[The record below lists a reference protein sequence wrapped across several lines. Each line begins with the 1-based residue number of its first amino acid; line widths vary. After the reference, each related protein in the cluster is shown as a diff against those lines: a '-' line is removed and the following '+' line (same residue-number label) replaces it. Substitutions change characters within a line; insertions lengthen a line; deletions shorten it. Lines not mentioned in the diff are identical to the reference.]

1 MRRAG
6 EDQLRLAFGDQPQ
19 SGQLLPPLEGKE
31 WLRSMARSKEVV
43 PPAATSTGTD
53 RLLDRVASAPNLAR
67 ALLGVARNQGAAGVD
82 RRSVQEVVGSARR
95 LLPKLRTA
103 LLSGRYRPGDIR
115 RVWIPKPGGGQR
127 GLGIPNV
134 VDRWV
139 QQAVLQVLEPIFEPT
154 FHDSSHGFR
163 KGRGAHTAL
172 AQAKGYLAQGYAIAV
187 DLDLE
192 SFFDRVHRQRL
203 LARLSQ
209 RVADGRILRLI
220 DRMLKA
226 KVVLPDGTR
235 VTTREGTPQ
244 GGPLS
249 PLLANIVLD
258 ELDWELERRG
268 LRFVRYADDSLIF
281 VRSRRAAERVMAST
295 TRFLTRRLRLVVNE
309 KKSAIRRQGHI
320 GFLGFRLGSNRDGQV
335 AVHLSQRSYD
345 RLLRKIRELTPRNWG
360 QSVAAAIERLNAYLR
375 GWMGHFQLCTEEG
388 ARLLPRFDAHIRRR
402 LRAIILRHK
411 KRRRHLFRH
420 LIERGV
426 PRSAAAATAYGS
438 RGYWYR
444 STTRG
449 ICLAYRNAWFA
460 ELLVSLA
467 AEWERLNRPW
477 VASGQDL
484 LFADGD
490 TDPKSRM

>member
-6 EDQLRLAFGDQPQ
+6 E
-19 SGQLLPPLEGKE
+19 GQLHLVLGDPPRSSQPAPRLEGKD
-31 WLRSMARSKEVV
+31 WLRRRARSKEV
-43 PPAATSTGTD
+43 PPSAATGTD
-53 RLLDRVASAPNLAR
+53 AGRLLEQVASVSNLAR
-67 ALLGVARNQGAAGVD
+67 ALLRVAGNQGAAGVD
-82 RRSVQEVVGSARR
+82 GRSVQEVVGSARR
-95 LLPKLRTA
+95 LLPRLRA
-103 LLSGRYRPGDIR
+103 ELLSGCYRPGDIR

-139 QQAVLQVLEPIFEPT
+139 QQAVLQILEPIFEPM

-172 AQAKGYLAQGYAIAV
+172 AEAKEHLAQGYTVAV

-203 LARLSQ
+203 LGRLSR
-209 RVADGRILRLI
+209 RVADGRVLRLI
-220 DRMLKA
+220 HRMLKA
-226 KVVLPDGTR
+226 RVVLPNGTR

-249 PLLANIVLD
+249 PLLANVVLD

-268 LRFVRYADDSLIF
+268 LRFVRYADDCLIF

-295 TRFLTRRLRLVVNE
+295 TRWITRRLRLVVNE
-309 KKSAIRRQGHI
+309 AKSAIRRQGRIH
-320 GFLGFRLGSNRDGQV
+320 FLGFRLGANRAGQV
-335 AVHLSQRSYD
+335 TVHLSRRSYD

-360 QSVAAAIERLNAYLR
+360 RSVGACFEGLNGYLR

-388 ARLLPRFDAHIRRR
+388 ARVFARFDAHIRRR
-402 LRAIILRHK
+402 VRAIILRHK
-411 KRRRHLFRH
+411 KRRRHLLRH
-420 LIERGV
+420 LIRCGV

-444 STTRG
+444 SNTRG
-449 ICLAYRNAWFA
+449 ICLAYGNAWFA
-460 ELLVSLA
+460 ERLVSLTR
-467 AEWERLNRPW
+467 EWERLNHPW
-477 VASGQDL
+477 SASGQGWL
-484 LFADGD
+484 LAGD
-490 TDPKSRM
+490 ISPKSRM